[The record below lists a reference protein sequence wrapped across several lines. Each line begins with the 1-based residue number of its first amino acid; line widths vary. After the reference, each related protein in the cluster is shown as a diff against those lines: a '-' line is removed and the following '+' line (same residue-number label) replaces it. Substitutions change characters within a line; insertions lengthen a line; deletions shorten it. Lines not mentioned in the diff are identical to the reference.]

1 MKKWLKISFVSLFV
15 IVIALSSILFYVS
28 YRRYEE
34 AKQEMPVED
43 IREYLM
49 TSIDNYV
56 EYEDISPFL
65 LEATYAVEDRRFY
78 IREGID
84 FIALGRAIVKNI
96 SSMSLI
102 EGGSTITQQLAKI
115 VYFNYETSIER
126 KVAELF
132 FIYDFEDCYSK
143 NEIIEMYVNVINYGD
158 GNIGIYEASLN
169 YFGKEPTELDLYES
183 SLLAAIPNSP
193 GNYQLSN
200 DNPNTYK
207 RQTKVLNDMQSLG
220 LISQNEID
228 ECLLRQPQL
237 EVEE

>member
-1 MKKWLKISFVSLFV
+1 MRKWLKISFIGLFILV
-15 IVIALSSILFYVS
+15 VALSSILFYTS
-28 YRRYEE
+28 YNRYEE
-34 AKQEMPVED
+34 AKSELPVAEV
-43 IREYLM
+43 REYLM
-49 TSIDNYV
+49 LNNDNYT

-96 SSMSLI
+96 SSMSLV

-115 VYFNYETSIER
+115 VYFNYETSLER

-158 GNIGIYEASLN
+158 GNIGIYEASMN
-169 YFGKEPTELDLYES
+169 YFGKEPAELDLYEA

-200 DNPNTYK
+200 DNPHTYK
-207 RQTKVLNDMQSLG
+207 RQIKVLNDMQSLG
-220 LISQNEID
+220 LISRSEID

-237 EVEE
+237 EAEE